1 VAVVQQ
7 MLAVKIPFS
16 ALSPQRVAVQVV
28 LETQST
34 EPLAVLVAVVRA
46 NLVVVAVEL
55 VVQRFLRLKVTQVV
69 TVSPRF

>member
-1 VAVVQQ
+1 
-7 MLAVKIPFS
+7 
-16 ALSPQRVAVQVV
+16 VAVQVV